1 MCEEMSELGGLEKSI
16 LDDILQN
23 PDLGRRTIAMKYNLS
38 ESMARGI
45 VRRCKQIIKEN
56 ESSVF
61 DEVYSDLLEHN
72 SKLEKQKQRL
82 QDQQRIERK
91 IRNRIR
97 TENALSDITRELIN
111 IFENRI
117 VEYKIPIHDVDEKSK
132 IGIFQLSDIHFNE
145 LIDIHGNKF
154 DFGIASKR
162 LHKYVIEAKKMF
174 KCNNIQQIVIAMT
187 GDLLNSDRR
196 TDELLNMST
205 NRARATALA
214 SIILEQVIVDLA
226 MDFDVVVTYVT
237 GNESRASE
245 YMGSSDIMVS
255 DNYDVT
261 IFEMLKAMLRN
272 TSIKFIDGSVGEKVI
287 GINGK
292 NILLMHG
299 HQLKGNISK
308 QSQQIKGK
316 YSDRDIKIDYIL
328 FGHIHECLI
337 ADFYARSSSLCGA
350 NAYSDYTLQLTSRA
364 SQNIHFVSSDSINS
378 MKIDLQEYEGY
389 EGYIIDESLE
399 AYNAKSI
406 SKGKDEKFIVVN
418 VL

>member
-1 MCEEMSELGGLEKSI
+1 MNNLGELEKSI
-16 LDDILQN
+16 LNDILQN
-23 PDLGRRTIAMKYNLS
+23 PDLGRRTIATKYKLS
-38 ESMARGI
+38 ESVSRSI

-56 ESSVF
+56 KSSVF

-72 SKLEKQKQRL
+72 SKLEKQKQKL

-91 IRNRIR
+91 IRNKIR
-97 TENALSDITRELIN
+97 TENALSDITRELCI
-111 IFENRI
+111 IFENRT
-117 VEYKIPIHDVDEKSK
+117 VEYNIPIHDIDEKSK

-196 TDELLNMST
+196 IDELLNMST

-226 MDFDVVVTYVT
+226 MDFDVTVTYVT

-245 YMGSSDIMVS
+245 YMGSTDIMVS

-272 TSIKFIDGSVGEKVI
+272 TNIKFIDGSVGEKVI
-287 GINGK
+287 GVNGK

-350 NAYSDYTLQLTSRA
+350 NAYSDSTLQLTSRA
-364 SQNIHFVSSDSINS
+364 SQNIHFVSCDSINS
-378 MKIDLQEYEGY
+378 MKIDLQEYDDYIGY
-389 EGYIIDESLE
+389 EIDESLE

-406 SKGKDEKFIVVN
+406 SKGKDEKFVVVN